1 MTLTTIDIP
10 HYSRHIQLSAS
21 TWRLKVARA
30 ISLTA
35 PVSEGWDRLYQF
47 PWDDYALA
55 MFLHMVIHLEKIQFS
70 RVRAFACSRFR
81 VFALSRVRAF
91 SCSPLLTFSPF
102 VNTRTREMDLN
113 LVVRISS
120 SWLLD
125 LWNLVFLT
133 SWLMKSCLLAFS
145 SSKISSSWLLDLAFL
160 PSRPCNLAFL
170 TLESRHRDF
179 STLQSWLLVF

>member
-1 MTLTTIDIP
+1 M
-10 HYSRHIQLSAS
+10 A
-21 TWRLKVARA
+21 WA

-55 MFLHMVIHLEKIQFS
+55 MFLHMVIHLEKNSI
-70 RVRAFACSRFR
+70 FAWSRFR

-133 SWLMKSCLLAFS
+133 SWLMKSCLLVFS